1 MLSTAHGRQAFIFVR
16 FKRVSFAN
24 GVIVLPNYLAHLKR
38 KSAKINYMTQEE
50 YKAYRKE
57 YQKKYQRE
65 YRAEGFRKVVDKAYY
80 LRHREEILAK
90 AAAKRARKLS

>member
-1 MLSTAHGRQAFIFVR
+1 MRSIAHGLQVFIFVR
-16 FKRVSFAN
+16 FKRISFAK
-24 GVIVLPNYLAHLKR
+24 GIITRPNYLTRLKR